1 MAEFML
7 MAACGSGDPFRTALF
22 EEVRASHR
30 SSVHELM
37 DPGGESALF
46 ERAWYSKWKVLAED
60 GRVCHLRRLCANGR
74 EIDLRESSSQPF
86 LMQYGLIQFQA
97 EILDETGA
105 KRTLW
110 SKYCSAL
117 NSTDSGNIAW
127 MIKRITE
134 IEEPVKSLLCW
145 PSREPRDDAVYRG
158 REEERY
164 SMLTGSAT
172 VESGGRKGSPSVVQD
187 IIAVYRKNAG
197 YFRARPEYTIRKEP
211 VSVQYHCVKELSRD
225 SMLWSVR
232 AGNMR
237 KLPAGS
243 ERGLHIGNDRYL
255 PSETLTERSVKD
267 HHIYENEVVIGF
279 LDTVVRELNDRNW
292 MEQKGHDDGGF
303 DILRM
308 ILYPD
313 TQPAPGSLSEIENL
327 RRQYQR
333 SLRLEERRIPRVLSL
348 PAQTKRFQEIQPY
361 HDIYQKICAWFRG
374 GNTLNWGEGAIFK
387 GRLADKIYEYYC
399 WQELL
404 RVFADRGFHKARTS
418 VCTGYYGRRPRP
430 PFSNIVYLQNRQAKV
445 TLYFDPWIPTSQ
457 RRQTPLHG
465 ITLVRTVWVPGQ
477 EGYSPDFLIKVEKDG
492 VVSYAVLDAKFRDM
506 HNLFRHW
513 DSDDMSAMEESLQK
527 YYIDLSDREQ
537 LCRPVKLLWLL
548 QGRLDVEN
556 GTSGR
561 PVEKGDPEAKLE
573 YYPDSYF
580 DSLAWGAVPLHPGN
594 AAEWA
599 IHFWRVFEATFHI

>member
-7 MAACGSGDPFRTALF
+7 TAACGAGDPFRAALF
-22 EEVRASHR
+22 EEAGSYDR

-46 ERAWYSKWKVLAED
+46 ERAWYSGWKVLAED
-60 GRVCHLRRLCANGR
+60 SRVYPLRRLYANGK
-74 EIDLRESSSQPF
+74 EIDLRSSSSQPF
-86 LMQYGLIQFQA
+86 LMQYGLVQFQA
-97 EILDETGA
+97 EILDELGE

-117 NSTDSGNIAW
+117 NSTDSENIAK
-127 MIKRITE
+127 MIKRIAE

-145 PSREPRDDAVYRG
+145 PSRAPRDDATYQS

-164 SMLTGSAT
+164 SMLTGST
-172 VESGGRKGSPSVVQD
+172 VADPGGRKGPPSVVQD

-211 VSVQYHCVKELSRD
+211 VPVPYHCVKKLSRD

-232 AGNMR
+232 SGNMQ
-237 KLPAGS
+237 KLPVGS
-243 ERGLHIGNDRYL
+243 EKGILVGSAYYL

-267 HHIYENEVVIGF
+267 YHIYENEVVIGF
-279 LDTVVRELNDRNW
+279 LDTVARELQDRTW
-292 MEQKGHDDGGF
+292 MEQRGHDDGGF

-313 TQPAPGSLSEIENL
+313 TQPVPESLSEIENL

-333 SLRLEERRIPRVLSL
+333 SLRLEERRLPRVLSL

-361 HDIYQKICAWFRG
+361 HDIYQKICAWFRS

-404 RVFADRGFHKARTS
+404 RVFANRGFHKARAS
-418 VCTGYYGRRPRP
+418 VCTGYHGKRPRP
-430 PFSNIVYLQNRQAKV
+430 PFSNIVYLQKGQTNV

-457 RRQTPLHG
+457 RRQAPLHG
-465 ITLVRTVWVPGQ
+465 ITLVRTVWTPGQ
-477 EGYSPDFLIKVEKDG
+477 EGYSPDFLIKVEQAG
-492 VVSYAVLDAKFRDM
+492 EVSYAVLDAKFRDM
-506 HNLFRHW
+506 QNLFRHW
-513 DSDDMSAMEESLQK
+513 DADGMSSMEESLQK
-527 YYIDLSDREQ
+527 YYIDLSDRER
-537 LCRPVKLLWLL
+537 LYRPVKLLWLL
-548 QGRLDVEN
+548 QGRLDAE
-556 GTSGR
+556 GRTSSR
-561 PVEKGDPEAKLE
+561 PVEKGDPEARLE
-573 YYPDSYF
+573 YYPDRYF
-580 DSLAWGAVPLHPGN
+580 DALAWGAVPLHPDS

-599 IHFWRVFEATFHI
+599 VHFWRVFEESFRV